1 MSAAIRV
8 PAVQAE
14 AHTIVDLPEA
24 ATGRAAVNRLRE
36 RGMATVEYAMG
47 VVVVLVVIGVVV
59 VALKTGTFQGLIENL
74 LKALVGWVS
83 GAFGLE
89 LPIKI

>member
-1 MSAAIRV
+1 MSEAIRV
-8 PAVQAE
+8 PAVQAA
-14 AHTIVDLPEA
+14 AHPVVEQPGPLA
-24 ATGRAAVNRLRE
+24 GRAALSRLRE

-59 VALKTGTFQGLIENL
+59 LALKTGTFQGLIENL
-74 LKALVGWVS
+74 LKALVGWVQ
-83 GAFGLE
+83 GAFGLT